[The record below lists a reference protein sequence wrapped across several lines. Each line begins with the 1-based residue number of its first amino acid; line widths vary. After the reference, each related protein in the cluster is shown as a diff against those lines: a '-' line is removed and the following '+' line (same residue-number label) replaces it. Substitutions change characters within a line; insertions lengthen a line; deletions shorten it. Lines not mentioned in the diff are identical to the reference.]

1 MPVDRTRLIIGGMP
15 IRTELALR
23 LPNSPG
29 ALAGVTRLL
38 ADDHVNIL
46 ALSLEASGQ
55 LRLVVDNPVRSVSL
69 LRERHYQVAERP
81 VILTTLSNTP
91 GAVAP
96 VLALAAGAGVN
107 IEYAY
112 ASSAEGNATAALVI
126 GVEDAARAS
135 AAAGL

>member
-1 MPVDRTRLIIGGMP
+1 MTEDSIIGGMP

-23 LPNSPG
+23 IPNSPG
-29 ALAGVTRLL
+29 ALAGVTRFL
-38 ADDHVNIL
+38 AEDRVNIL
-46 ALSLEASGQ
+46 ALSLEQSGQ
-55 LRLVVDNPVRSVSL
+55 LRMVVDNPVRAVSL
-69 LRERHYQVAERP
+69 LRERHYQVAERS
-81 VILTTLSNTP
+81 VIVATLSNTP

-96 VLALAAGAGVN
+96 VLKLAADAGIN

-112 ASSAEGNATAALVI
+112 ASSAEGNTTAAIVL

>member
-1 MPVDRTRLIIGGMP
+1 MP

-23 LPNSPG
+23 IPNSPG

-38 ADDHVNIL
+38 AQDRVNIL
-46 ALSLEASGQ
+46 ALSLEQSGQ
-55 LRLVVDNPVRSVSL
+55 LRLVVDNPVRAVSV
-69 LRERHYQVAERP
+69 LRERHYQVAERS

-96 VLALAAGAGVN
+96 ALALAADAGVN

-112 ASSAEGNATAALVI
+112 ASSAEGNTTAAIVL
-126 GVEDAARAS
+126 GVRTPLET
-135 AAAGL
+135 AAAGLKRSP